1 MATRRD
7 RRPLAAGVP
16 AAEMRP
22 PPSEQALDALLAHKE
37 EEWRAL
43 QAHRSQMQEAAL
55 KDAQGRL
62 EEAQGR
68 LQCLQEDFVYNLQV
82 LEERDRELERYDAA
96 FAQARGLEEARQ
108 AEASQLKIEVAK
120 LRKALASEA
129 QRLRDLQQQYQRKL
143 QEHHLELERTHSDKN
158 GEMDQQRELYENL
171 KWKLERKLQELD
183 GELALQRQE
192 LLQEFASEMQ
202 KREHEFR
209 LQADSMSSAVL
220 AQELKVKLL
229 NKELVALR
237 EAGAKAAESL
247 LGAEAANSGLEEQLR
262 RRDWALRDLAAVK
275 DARIKELE
283 GELHSVQ
290 LTRRREEEALRRKH
304 KELDRLAR
312 EKDTVLAAAKG
323 AHVEQLQ
330 ALEAK
335 VLELQSH
342 SDNLEV
348 QLRRAEWRQADVA
361 KEKDAAI
368 DKLREDAAALRSGW
382 DAQIAQLSKEMTS
395 KDLQVQSLREEE
407 MKLKAQVAR
416 CQQDIGRYKQQ
427 LLLAAEREQSLERDK
442 VQLELDWQRR
452 CEGLEREQYQR
463 SEDLIQALTAARD
476 QEAAKLQE
484 TELVLRE
491 QEAALKAMTRERDQ
505 AVQALR
511 ARGLHP
517 KEEAQMFPRHCEEDT
532 SASFPSSE
540 IQRLQEQNRSL
551 RNAIA
556 QMRKEM
562 EALSDQ
568 VLPSARLGGETSG
581 ADPPGPQAAADAPIP
596 GYVLALEAEMQNLKH
611 KFKTLEAQLEDV
623 TDPSRTSVP
632 CAGLQPSVPAP
643 ADPTGGAA
651 LGHGASTGLALRR
664 LRDRAHLLN
673 FLVARL
679 RQKVLRGPLDMD
691 AIQRELPHELD
702 QVHLEV
708 LQLQKQVAKLEKHL
722 GSAWKEG
729 GGASSRQQP
738 PASDTMAL
746 GGEGRDAGPTG
757 TEDQGAQ
764 TPKAV
769 FLQRKLKEAA
779 RKILR
784 LRQEKEQL
792 LEMGNRLRA
801 ELGHLARKP
810 PRHPLPTPEAQG
822 PGEAPD
828 PPLGQLQPHLT
839 TQDSKNAKRE
849 CFSEGVGKSQA
860 HLAQTVCRKDTG
872 PGCVA
877 RPRQRQHPVP
887 TVTCR
892 STPQKENQ
900 SPKPRLAQEFQ
911 EERGPHTQGSSSVA
925 SSSLQDTWKLL
936 DLGSS
941 PSGLTSPDDAAP
953 EHPAPPAAYSLQ
965 HPEGSPTR
973 SWVAFAIEGM
983 KMEAQA
989 RGKPTGHPRA
999 RPAKP
1004 QGCQRPPKIHNY
1016 NSKE

>member
-953 EHPAPPAAYSLQ
+953 
-965 HPEGSPTR
+965 GSR
-973 SWVAFAIEGM
+973 
-983 KMEAQA
+983 
-989 RGKPTGHPRA
+989 
-999 RPAKP
+999 
-1004 QGCQRPPKIHNY
+1004 
-1016 NSKE
+1016 